1 MKVLVLT
8 GSPHTHG
15 ATALLTQEFIRGAE
29 EAGHEVTRIDTATL
43 QIHPCI
49 ACEQCHH
56 TDKGCVFK
64 EDDMQKVTPYLLH
77 ADAVIFIT
85 PVYYYAVTA
94 QLKAVIDRFYA
105 NDELLHCDKK
115 AALLLAY
122 ADTEDKTADGPA
134 TSFANMTEFLEWE
147 NLGVIAAKGCA
158 DRDDIEIT
166 DYPQK
171 AYELGKS
178 L

>member
-15 ATALLTQEFIRGAE
+15 TSALLADEFIRGAE
-29 EAGHEVTRIDTATL
+29 EAGHEVTRIDTASL
-43 QIHPCI
+43 QVHPCI

-64 EDDMQKVTPYLLH
+64 DDMQKVTPPLLH
-77 ADAVIFIT
+77 ADAVIFIS
-85 PVYYYAVTA
+85 PVYYYGINA
-94 QLKAVIDRFYA
+94 QLKTVIDRFYA
-105 NDELLHCDKK
+105 NDELLHGEKK
-115 AALLLAY
+115 SALLLTY
-122 ADTEDKTADGPA
+122 ADDKDRTADGAAA
-134 TSFANMTEFLEWE
+134 TFDRMAEFLEWE
-147 NLGVIAAKGCA
+147 NLGVIAAKACA
-158 DRDDIEIT
+158 DRDDIERT